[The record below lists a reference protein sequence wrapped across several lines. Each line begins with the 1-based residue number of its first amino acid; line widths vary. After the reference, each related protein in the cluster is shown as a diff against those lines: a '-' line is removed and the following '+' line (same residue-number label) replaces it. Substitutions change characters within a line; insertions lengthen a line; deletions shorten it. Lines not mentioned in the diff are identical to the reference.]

1 MGTVNKPYQQI
12 SGLKAQVVGIKLRLT
27 SVSPPAQL
35 QSIVLFLVL
44 IWSALSVSA
53 LAWALWPSTKISPM
67 PGIVVNPPMLV
78 TARPGASNVVLD
90 HMLNPGLFGV
100 SVDEGGIE
108 EFDLQPSNVPDGIEK
123 GARDTQL
130 DLQLVGI
137 LAGSEPDAGTAVI
150 EVKGRQETFSV
161 GDELPIGTRVRLAKV
176 LPTRVVLDNNGTYEL
191 LELFKDSASLFV
203 PYEKPRPTAADRQ
216 PNVPNTQAVPVEA
229 SGASDLGPK
238 IAAEYR
244 RKFYET
250 PQSVSDLLSVQPVH
264 GEGGLRGYRV
274 TPAKN
279 IDDFKAIGFEPN
291 DVIIGVNGLSLL
303 DASNGARLYGLMRDA
318 PEIIFDIERD
328 SVPLTLTVILPAGA
342 QQ

>member
-1 MGTVNKPYQQI
+1 MNKPNQQF
-12 SGLKAQVVGIKLRLT
+12 SVLKAQLVGLKLRLK
-27 SVSPPAQL
+27 SMSPPAQL
-35 QSIVLFLVL
+35 QPIVLFAVL
-44 IWSALSVSA
+44 IWSAFSVSA

-67 PGIVVNPPMLV
+67 PSSVVNPPTFV

-90 HMLNPGLFGV
+90 DMLDLGLFGV

-108 EFDLQPSNVPDGIEK
+108 ELDLPPSNVPDGIEK

-130 DLQLVGI
+130 DLQLVGT

-150 EVKGRQETFSV
+150 EVKGRQVTFSV

-176 LPTRVVLDNNGTYEL
+176 LPSRVVLDNNGTYEL
-191 LELFKDSASLFV
+191 LELFEDSASLFV
-203 PYEKPRPTAADRQ
+203 PNEKPRPTSADLQ
-216 PNVPNTQAVPVEA
+216 PNVTNAQTMPVKA
-229 SGASDLGPK
+229 SGASELGPT

-250 PQSVSDLLSVQPVH
+250 PQSVSDLLTVQPVH
-264 GEGGLRGYRV
+264 GEEGLRGYRL

-318 PEIIFDIERD
+318 QEIIFDIERD
-328 SVPLTLTVILPAGA
+328 SVPLTLTVSLPSGA